1 VKRRR
6 PALAAQAL
14 SLAWVLAVGGTLPT
28 AASAADSNTAAPG
41 ATLRLAS
48 WNLEWLLTPA
58 TFSALKGH
66 CSSDDDERRTNQRQ
80 LPCDVAAQ
88 LERSAIDISAMA
100 RYAKQLNGDIIALQ
114 EVDGAAAA
122 RQIFPD
128 YEFCFTGSRAV
139 QNTGFA
145 IRRGVPYRCG
155 ADLMALSLGDRV
167 RRGATVTLF
176 PGTPRELQLLGVHL
190 KSGCARQQLDQGP
203 AACRLLAQQ
212 VPVLEG
218 WIDSQAR
225 ANARFAVL
233 GDFNRILLAERGTA
247 RAADG
252 QQRNIWAEIND
263 GEPRGATL
271 VNTAAGVAFRNCTAG
286 QNYNGYIDL
295 IVLGAELAQ
304 WQKPASFTR
313 VLWDPR
319 DAARYKLSDHCP
331 IAIELKLP

>member
-1 VKRRR
+1 VNWRR

-14 SLAWVLAVGGTLPT
+14 SLALALAANGALPR
-28 AASAADSNTAAPG
+28 AASAAAGNTAVPG
-41 ATLRLAS
+41 ATLKLAS

-66 CSSDDDERRTNQRQ
+66 CTSDDDERRANQRQ
-80 LPCDVAAQ
+80 LPCDVAAK

-100 RYAKQLNGDIIALQ
+100 RYAKQLNADVIALQ
-114 EVDGAAAA
+114 EVDGAVAA
-122 RQIFPD
+122 RQVFPD
-128 YEFCFTGSRAV
+128 YEFCFTGSRAL

-145 IRRGVPYRCG
+145 IRRGLPYRCG

-176 PGTPRELQLLGVHL
+176 PGTQREVQLLGVHL
-190 KSGCARQQLDQGP
+190 KSGCARQPLDHGP
-203 AACRLLAQQ
+203 AACRSLAQQ

-233 GDFNRILLAERGTA
+233 GDFNRSLLTERG
-247 RAADG
+247 AAQAANG
-252 QQRNIWAEIND
+252 AQRNIWAEIND

-271 VNTAAGVAFRNCTAG
+271 VNAAAESAFRNCAAG
-286 QNYNGYIDL
+286 QNYSSYIDQ
-295 IVLGAELAQ
+295 IVLGERLAQ
-304 WQKPASFTR
+304 WQKPASFMR
-313 VLWDPR
+313 VIWDPR

-331 IAIELKLP
+331 IAVELEIP